1 VYYSALRTSFHLC
14 HIKSINSP
22 PSPTVS
28 SPSRS
33 IPRKGPAPN
42 SRQVTRGIQIWLGNT
57 HIGSG
62 HGRKLRVR
70 IIRRGNLNNIGRDDM
85 QAVQASQDG
94 AQLARRPP
102 ASLGSA
108 CRGRERRVDR
118 IDLHPV
124 KIEIERAERSPHR
137 PAEEAR
143 LAIDRAESACSAP
156 ANKQITHVD
165 GEINRPVANRLADLL
180 DDPRRTCVRK

>member
-1 VYYSALRTSFHLC
+1 MFQIEKRGSYLSTVNRRLLRLRNPVFFRCMHSSVVHCCTVQTTFHLRQ
-14 HIKSINSP
+14 IKSINSP

-33 IPRKGPAPN
+33 IPQKAPVPN
-42 SRQVTRGIQIWLGNT
+42 NHQVTRGILIGLGNT
-57 HIGSG
+57 HISSG
-62 HGRKLRVR
+62 HGRELRVR

-108 CRGRERRVDR
+108 CRGCERRVDR
-118 IDLHPV
+118 IDLHPE
-124 KIEIERAERSPHR
+124 KIE
-137 PAEEAR
+137 
-143 LAIDRAESACSAP
+143 
-156 ANKQITHVD
+156 K
-165 GEINRPVANRLADLL
+165 
-180 DDPRRTCVRK
+180 

>member
-1 VYYSALRTSFHLC
+1 M
-14 HIKSINSP
+14 
-22 PSPTVS
+22 S

-33 IPRKGPAPN
+33 IPQKGPVPN
-42 SRQVTRGIQIWLGNT
+42 NHQFTRNLNWLGNA

-70 IIRRGNLNNIGRDDM
+70 IIRRGNFDNIGRDDM

-102 ASLGSA
+102 ASLGCA

-124 KIEIERAERSPHR
+124 KIERAEQAPHHRSPMGQ
-137 PAEEAR
+137 
-143 LAIDRAESACSAP
+143 AESACSAG
-156 ANKQITHVD
+156 KQTTHID